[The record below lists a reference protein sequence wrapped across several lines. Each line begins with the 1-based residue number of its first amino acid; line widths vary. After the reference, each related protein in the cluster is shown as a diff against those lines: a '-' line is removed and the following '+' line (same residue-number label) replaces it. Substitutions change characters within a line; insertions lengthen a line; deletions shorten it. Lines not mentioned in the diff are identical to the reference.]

1 MASSS
6 LSAKSG
12 ASLRAPP
19 APLSRWRAARKW
31 LAAQEGWVFIFPWV
45 VGFILLDLGPYIFA
59 LIISFLNWDVGRP
72 PTYIGLRNYQAAFT
86 DPLVG
91 KSLWNTAYYTLFH
104 VPGSTLIA
112 FTVAGL
118 LNQKVR
124 GMPIWRTM
132 YYIPSVT
139 SGVGMALIWIWLFAP
154 RGALNG
160 MLGWFGIEGPRW
172 LTSTTW
178 AMPAL
183 IIMSFWGVGASMVIF
198 LAGLQGVPQHLYEA
212 AEVDGGGWWAKVRH
226 VTIPMMTPYIFLSL
240 ILGVI
245 GSFQVVTQALLMTGG
260 GPDNATLFI
269 LLYIW
274 IMGWNAFKMGYAA
287 SISWILFAII
297 FVATIIQFVGARRW
311 VYYEYQEPG

>member
-1 MASSS
+1 VASSS
-6 LSAKSG
+6 LSANTTD
-12 ASLRAPP
+12 LREPP

-31 LAAQEGWVFIFPWV
+31 IAAQEGWVFIFPWV

-104 VPGSTLIA
+104 VPGSTIIA
-112 FTVAGL
+112 FAVAGL
-118 LNQKVR
+118 LNQRVR

-183 IIMSFWGVGASMVIF
+183 IIMSNWKGIGYAMLIF
-198 LAGLQGVPQHLYEA
+198 LAGLQGVPAELYEA
-212 AEVDGGGWWAKVRH
+212 AVMDGANSWYRLVKI
-226 VTIPMMTPYIFLSL
+226 TIPMLSPTTFFVLTTSFIGAFQGFDQFYIMTN
-240 ILGVI
+240 
-245 GSFQVVTQALLMTGG
+245 G
-260 GPDNATLFI
+260 GPSFATTTLVLHIFNNGFR
-269 LLYIW
+269 Y
-274 IMGWNAFKMGYAA
+274 FKMGYASSMA
-287 SISWILFAII
+287 FVLFLCILFI
-297 FVATIIQFVGARRW
+297 TLIQWTSAKTW
-311 VYYEYQEPG
+311 VHGFTQD